1 MITCNMDKKRPLIFI
16 TNDDSYFSKGISV
29 LIRLMKQLGDVVV
42 VAPKEEMSGKSHSI
56 TSNAPLKL
64 IHMETSEG
72 YEGYILNGTP
82 VDCVKIALN
91 RILKDRKIDLL
102 VSGINHGSNASI
114 NTIYSGTMAAVFE
127 GCAEHI
133 PSVGFSIDTADKQA
147 DFSFCENIITKI
159 SQEILT
165 NGLDD
170 GICLNVNFPVGEI
183 KGTKV
188 CHQAKAYWEE
198 EFVEYHTPHGEPYFW
213 LSGTYHCQD
222 TSAEA
227 DYNTMQQSYASI
239 VPMQVDFTAYKA
251 LNEIKNRFENVE
263 KR

>member
-1 MITCNMDKKRPLIFI
+1 MEQKRPLIFI
-16 TNDDSYFSKGISV
+16 TNDDSYFSKGIKI
-29 LIRLMKQLGDVVV
+29 LINLMKELGDVVV
-42 VAPKEEMSGKSHSI
+42 IAPKEEMSGKSHSI
-56 TSNAPLKL
+56 TSNAPLKFKE
-64 IHMETSEG
+64 MEKYEG

-91 RILKDRKIDLL
+91 RILKGRKIDLL

-127 GCAEHI
+127 GCAENI
-133 PSVGFSIDTADKQA
+133 PSVGFSIDTADKEA
-147 DFSFCENIITKI
+147 DFSHCEKFITQI
-159 SQEILT
+159 SKEILN
-165 NGLDD
+165 NGLEQ

-198 EFVEYHTPHGEPYFW
+198 EFVEYTTPHGEPYFW
-213 LSGTYHCQD
+213 LSGTYHCLDNSPQ
-222 TSAEA
+222 A

-239 VPMQVDFTAYKA
+239 VPMQVDCTAYKA
-251 LNEIKNRFENVE
+251 LNEIKNRFENV
-263 KR
+263 

>member
-1 MITCNMDKKRPLIFI
+1 MESKRPLIFI

-29 LIRLMKQLGDVVV
+29 LIRLMKQLGDVIV
-42 VAPKEEMSGKSHSI
+42 VAPKDEMSGKSHSI

-64 IHMETSEG
+64 KTMEISSG

-82 VDCVKIALN
+82 VDCVKIAIN
-91 RILKDRKIDLL
+91 KILANRKIDLL

-127 GCAEHI
+127 GCAENI
-133 PSVGFSIDTADKQA
+133 PSVGFSIDTANKDA
-147 DFSFCENIITKI
+147 DFTNCEQIITSICKDV
-159 SQEILT
+159 LA
-165 NGLDD
+165 NGLEQ
-170 GICLNVNFPVGEI
+170 GVCLNVNFPVGEI
-183 KGTKV
+183 KGVKV

-198 EFVEYHTPHGEPYFW
+198 EFVEYQTPHGEPYFW

-222 TSAEA
+222 DSPEA
-227 DYNTMQQSYASI
+227 DYRVMQQSYASI
-239 VPMQVDFTAYKA
+239 VPMQIDFTAYKA
-251 LNEIKNRFENVE
+251 LNEIKHRFENVE